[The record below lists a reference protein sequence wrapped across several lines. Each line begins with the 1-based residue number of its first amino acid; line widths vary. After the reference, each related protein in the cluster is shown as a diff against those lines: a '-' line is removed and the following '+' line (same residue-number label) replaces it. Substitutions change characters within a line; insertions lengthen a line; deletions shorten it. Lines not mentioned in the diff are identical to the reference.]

1 MKLITIIT
9 ILFSSILAAHDGY
22 CSTDALTNNS
32 FSRQYYNVGDMVS
45 EEDQNH
51 FHNVCH
57 GDGNYEIDSSFRLS
71 DYGGDIILIS
81 MNATW

>member
-51 FHNVCH
+51 PYDICH
-57 GDGNYEIDSSFRLS
+57 GDDNHEMGSSFKFS
-71 DYGGDIILIS
+71 DYQGDIILIS